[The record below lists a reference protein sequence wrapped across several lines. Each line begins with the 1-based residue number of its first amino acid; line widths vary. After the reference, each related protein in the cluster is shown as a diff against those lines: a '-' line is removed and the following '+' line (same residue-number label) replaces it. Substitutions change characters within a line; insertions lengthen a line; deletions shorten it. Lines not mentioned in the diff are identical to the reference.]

1 MILLWIILH
10 LFHQGYGMISV
21 TTAQIGESVTF
32 SCNFS
37 DSEYSNTRVKWYK
50 QPSGHGLILITTLMK
65 TTTVSTF
72 EKPFSPSRFQ
82 ANYTSTRS
90 SLTILKTAEDDEA
103 VYYCSVITWSKDEW
117 SGTYL
122 SIKENTRR
130 TSGYTVTQ
138 RPLKSGQLH
147 PRGSVSLQCSVL
159 SETKTCPGDQSIH
172 WFRAK
177 SDSSPPNIIY
187 SSGNVPHGCDKR
199 PDEGSPPRN
208 CHYHFNAYDAG
219 TYYCAL
225 ATCGEII
232 FGNGTKLDIE
242 ETTISFCNDTLMFNP
257 VCLLSVIIL
266 AISLTVIA
274 FLIYAIKDQ
283 TSSQQKNTA
292 IRNIKRDD
300 TWVYSAVV
308 FTTITDR
315 DVMKNGKAAE
325 RQRIYAAVK
334 AFGLD

>member
-1 MILLWIILH
+1 MILMKYCIYLS
-10 LFHQGYGMISV
+10 FPSDGMISV

-122 SIKENTRR
+122 SIK
-130 TSGYTVTQ
+130 
-138 RPLKSGQLH
+138 
-147 PRGSVSLQCSVL
+147 GSVSLQCSVL

-242 ETTISFCNDTLMFNP
+242 GIWIFYSLRKLSHLRFFFNSSHLIPYPQPLIRLPFILISP
-257 VCLLSVIIL
+257 
-266 AISLTVIA
+266 ISRPIN
-274 FLIYAIKDQ
+274 FFQ
-283 TSSQQKNTA
+283 
-292 IRNIKRDD
+292 
-300 TWVYSAVV
+300 
-308 FTTITDR
+308 
-315 DVMKNGKAAE
+315 
-325 RQRIYAAVK
+325 
-334 AFGLD
+334 

>member
-1 MILLWIILH
+1 MGYTVVLHLYFIMILMKYCIYLS
-10 LFHQGYGMISV
+10 FPSDGMISV

-122 SIKENTRR
+122 SIKGKNTRR

-242 ETTISFCNDTLMFNP
+242 GNCTTSVFNLLFVTQAVSYKLLIPYFQTLKCTNCK
-257 VCLLSVIIL
+257 VQNKL
-266 AISLTVIA
+266 
-274 FLIYAIKDQ
+274 K
-283 TSSQQKNTA
+283 
-292 IRNIKRDD
+292 
-300 TWVYSAVV
+300 YSNQECA
-308 FTTITDR
+308 
-315 DVMKNGKAAE
+315 K
-325 RQRIYAAVK
+325 
-334 AFGLD
+334 